1 MLGIGADY
9 PDHALAVDHL
19 ALVANLFNGSSNF
32 HKGLKIWAAN
42 EHK

>member
-19 ALVANLFNGSSNF
+19 TLVANFFDGRSNF
-32 HKGLKIWAAN
+32 HKSLKIWAAN
-42 EHK
+42 ERE